1 MQNRELTPA
10 ERGVSDEDE
19 AREMGE
25 SGMPRGLVLAVAR
38 DMHAMEVYANM
49 SEAERAAFLDRARQT
64 PAGEPMQRLVRDMR
78 RGEMNI

>member
-25 SGMPRGLVLAVAR
+25 GGMPRGLVLAVAR
-38 DMHAMEVYANM
+38 DMHAMEAYAKM
-49 SEAERAAFLDRARQT
+49 SETQRAAFLDRARQT
-64 PAGEPMQRLVRDMR
+64 PAGEPMQRLVREMR
-78 RGEMNI
+78 RGDVNI